1 MLASFFSLGDFSK
14 KRINVLQLNCQS
26 RVGVIM
32 SADDERTELLGANK
46 KPEEPV
52 AGDEPTQILG
62 KSNHVDSSDLT
73 EATVLLGDTQDE
85 STQVLVAEPS
95 PDDAPV
101 LSNETAEGDAPEKF
115 GAGADKTEILGGS
128 NDTDATVITG
138 GDEATQVLG
147 TDDATVMVESAAGI
161 SAPTPSGAT
170 AGITGSTRLNPSG
183 AKAVD
188 RAQGGV
194 IKDRFVIES
203 RLGKGGMGQVF
214 RAIDLRKQEAQDDN
228 PRVAIKFLGE
238 EFAKHPRALIALQR
252 EAKKTQQ
259 LAHPNI
265 LTVYDF
271 DREGGRVYMTMELLD
286 GAPLGDW
293 EGIQFKEGK
302 KPSVE
307 FLIQE
312 MAIGLAYAHKQ
323 GFVHSDF
330 KPDNVFVTEDGRL
343 KILDF
348 GIARMMEE
356 AAGEADSFDA
366 GELGALTVRYAS
378 LEMIEGNNK
387 PHPSDDVYALGLMAY
402 QLYAGKHPY
411 QGKSAK
417 KAIEAGITPEPIKG
431 LKRHQWKAIL
441 GALQLTRDKRTKT
454 AEEFLKAFNGTQ
466 KRNQVLVAM
475 VGVLVL
481 VSTYLWYRA
490 QVAEGPAIPFDE
502 LPVATQEMIIK
513 DIDMGHQ
520 SAAIGDWDGASRYF
534 MQAYDAHPRNP
545 EAEAGLEQ
553 VRDFVIERVVT
564 AANARQKAFLLTMV
578 EAYSQHPFFADD
590 EQMRELL
597 AQLRSEVD

>member
-1 MLASFFSLGDFSK
+1 MF
-14 KRINVLQLNCQS
+14 
-26 RVGVIM
+26 M
-32 SADDERTELLGANK
+32 SVNDDETELLGVSK
-46 KPEEPV
+46 KPAELESS
-52 AGDEPTQILG
+52 DEPTQMLG
-62 KSNHVDSSDLT
+62 SSKSADQNLSI
-73 EATVLLGDTQDE
+73 EETVLLNAAEHSGTQTPHDAAN
-85 STQVLVAEPS
+85 L
-95 PDDAPV
+95 DDATVV
-101 LSNETAEGDAPEKF
+101 LTMSAEGDDARIQSAD
-115 GAGADKTEILGGS
+115 GDKTEILVES
-128 NDTDATVITG
+128 AHADATVIMG
-138 GDEATQVLG
+138 SDDATQVMG
-147 TDDATVMVESAAGI
+147 AGDATVVADPFAGLDV
-161 SAPTPSGAT
+161 PPPSGGT
-170 AGITGSTRLNPSG
+170 TGITGSTRLNPSG

-252 EAKKTQQ
+252 ETKKTQQ

-271 DREGGRVYMTMELLD
+271 DREGDRVYMTMELLD

-312 MAIGLAYAHKQ
+312 MAVGLAYAHKQ

-378 LEMIEGNNK
+378 FEMLEGNNN

-402 QLYAGKHPY
+402 QLYTGKHPY
-411 QGKSAK
+411 EGKSAK
-417 KAIEAGITPEPIKG
+417 KAIEAGISPEPIKG
-431 LKRHQWKAIL
+431 LKRHQWKAIR

-454 AEEFLKAFNGTQ
+454 AEDFLKAFNGTQ
-466 KRNQVLVAM
+466 RRNQVLVAM
-475 VGVLVL
+475 VGVLIL
-481 VSTYLWYRA
+481 VSTYMGYRA

-513 DIDMGHQ
+513 DIDMGYQ
-520 SAAIGDWDGASRYF
+520 SIEISDWDGASRYF

-553 VRDFVIERVVT
+553 VRDFVIER
-564 AANARQKAFLLTMV
+564 AAAATNVRQKEFLLKMV

-590 EQMRELL
+590 DQMRELL
-597 AQLRSEVD
+597 AELRAEVD

>member
-1 MLASFFSLGDFSK
+1 
-14 KRINVLQLNCQS
+14 
-26 RVGVIM
+26 M
-32 SADDERTELLGANK
+32 SMADDDNTKILSANDPVRKNDKSDDETEVLSHSALDSNTT
-46 KPEEPV
+46 E
-52 AGDEPTQILG
+52 DDPTVILP
-62 KSNHVDSSDLT
+62 NSSTDN
-73 EATVLLGDTQDE
+73 EDV
-85 STQVLVAEPS
+85 TQVLGAGGDAGFGDETVIINQHA
-95 PDDAPV
+95 DDA
-101 LSNETAEGDAPEKF
+101 
-115 GAGADKTEILGGS
+115 TEILG
-128 NDTDATVITG
+128 A
-138 GDEATQVLG
+138 
-147 TDDATVMVESAAGI
+147 DDATVVIGSDDVTVITEAMPAENQ
-161 SAPTPSGAT
+161 TGAT
-170 AGITGSTRLNPSG
+170 GGTTGYTGSTRINPAG
-183 AKAVD
+183 AKALD

-194 IKDRFVIES
+194 IKDRFVLEA

-214 RAIDLRKQEAQDDN
+214 RAVDLRKQEAQDDN

-238 EFAKHPRALIALQR
+238 EFAKHPRALISLQR

-271 DREGGRVYMTMELLD
+271 DREGDRVYMTMELLD

-293 EGIQFKEGK
+293 EGIEFKEGK

-307 FLIQE
+307 LLIQE
-312 MAIGLAYAHKQ
+312 MATGLAYAHNQ

-378 LEMIEGNNK
+378 LEMIEGNKK

-417 KAIEAGITPEPIKG
+417 KAIEAGLTPEPIKG

-441 GALQLTRDKRTKT
+441 GALELTRDKRTKT
-454 AEEFLKAFNGTQ
+454 AEDFLKAFNGTQ
-466 KRNQVLVAM
+466 KRNQVLVAI
-475 VGVLVL
+475 VGVLML

-502 LPVATQEMIIK
+502 LPLATQEMIIK
-513 DIDMGHQ
+513 DIDLGFQ
-520 SAAIGDWDGASRYF
+520 SIEIGDWDGASRYF

-545 EAEAGLEQ
+545 EAEGGLEQ
-553 VRDFVIERVVT
+553 VRDFVIERVAT
-564 AANARQKAFLLTMV
+564 ATNARQKQFLLRMV
-578 EAYSQHPFFADD
+578 EAYSEHPFFADD
-590 EQMRELL
+590 EQMREAL

>member
-1 MLASFFSLGDFSK
+1 MAKDDDKTEMLSTATSS
-14 KRINVLQLNCQS
+14 
-26 RVGVIM
+26 
-32 SADDERTELLGANK
+32 DDLGADAPTQVLNPDFEPQSDSDDTK
-46 KPEEPV
+46 LLHGSPQHNTGQNNPESD
-52 AGDEPTQILG
+52 ATQILSPA
-62 KSNHVDSSDLT
+62 KSV
-73 EATVLLGDTQDE
+73 Q
-85 STQVLVAEPS
+85 S
-95 PDDAPV
+95 PDDEV
-101 LSNETAEGDAPEKF
+101 TKILGESGQGMLSS
-115 GAGADKTEILGGS
+115 GADTE
-128 NDTDATVITG
+128 
-138 GDEATQVLG
+138 ETQVLG
-147 TDDATVMVESAAGI
+147 ADDATIVIGSDDATVMTQPLPAMGSTGL
-161 SAPTPSGAT
+161 TGGT
-170 AGITGSTRLNPSG
+170 TGYTGSTRVNPAG
-183 AKAVD
+183 AKALD

-194 IKDRFVIES
+194 IKDRFVLEA

-214 RAIDLRKQEAQDDN
+214 RAVDLRKQEAQDDN

-238 EFAKHPRALIALQR
+238 EFAKHPRALISLQR

-271 DREGGRVYMTMELLD
+271 DREGDRVYMTMELLD

-312 MAIGLAYAHKQ
+312 MATGLAYAHKQ

-356 AAGEADSFDA
+356 AAVEADSFDA

-378 LEMIEGNNK
+378 FEMLEGNNT

-411 QGKSAK
+411 EGKSAK
-417 KAIEAGITPEPIKG
+417 KALEAQLVPEPIKG
-431 LKRHQWKAIL
+431 LKRHQWRAIL
-441 GALQLTRDKRTKT
+441 GALQLTRDKRTQT

-466 KRNQVLVAM
+466 QRNRLLVAT

-481 VSTYLWYRA
+481 VSVYLWYQARLA
-490 QVAEGPAIPFDE
+490 AGPAIPFEE
-502 LPVATQEMIIK
+502 LPIATQEIIIN
-513 DIDMGHQ
+513 DIEMGHK
-520 SAAIGDWDGASRYF
+520 SIDAGDWDGASRYF
-534 MQAYDAHPRNP
+534 MNAYDLHPRNP
-545 EAEAGLEQ
+545 EVEVGLER
-553 VRDFVIERVVT
+553 VRDMVIER
-564 AANARQKAFLLTMV
+564 AAGMTNLRQKEYLLKLV
-578 EAYSQHPFFADD
+578 DAYSEHEFFAND
-590 EQMRELL
+590 EQMRALRE
-597 AQLRSEVD
+597 QLRAALD

>member
-1 MLASFFSLGDFSK
+1 MAKDDDKTVLLDEAGGKSEGD
-14 KRINVLQLNCQS
+14 LN
-26 RVGVIM
+26 
-32 SADDERTELLGANK
+32 DEA
-46 KPEEPV
+46 
-52 AGDEPTQILG
+52 TQILG
-62 KSNHVDSSDLT
+62 SPTAPAELDGNDATVVLRADVEDSDLT
-73 EATVLLGDTQDE
+73 QIPDANGDAAGAE
-85 STQVLVAEPS
+85 SFDADATQVLA
-95 PDDAPV
+95 D
-101 LSNETAEGDAPEKF
+101 
-115 GAGADKTEILGGS
+115 DKTQILS
-128 NDTDATVITG
+128 SELDD
-138 GDEATQVLG
+138 ATQVLG
-147 TDDATVMVESAAGI
+147 DGDATQIIGGQEATVVSDSPAMHEVS
-161 SAPTPSGAT
+161 SGT
-170 AGITGSTRLNPSG
+170 GKTTGYTGSTRINPAG
-183 AKAVD
+183 AKALD

-194 IKDRFVIES
+194 IKDRFVLEA

-214 RAIDLRKQEAQDDN
+214 RAVDLRKQEAQDDN

-238 EFAKHPRALIALQR
+238 EFAKHPRALISLQR

-271 DREGGRVYMTMELLD
+271 DREGDRVYMTMELLD

-293 EGIQFKEGK
+293 EGIEYKAGK

-312 MAIGLAYAHKQ
+312 MATGLAYAHKQ

-356 AAGEADSFDA
+356 AAVEADSFDA

-378 LEMIEGNNK
+378 LEMLEGNNK

-411 QGKSAK
+411 GGKSAK
-417 KAIEAGITPEPIKG
+417 KALEAEMVPEPIKG
-431 LKRHQWKAIL
+431 LKRHQWRAIL

-466 KRNQVLVAM
+466 QRNQFLIAT

-481 VSTYLWYRA
+481 VSVYLWYQARLA
-490 QVAEGPAIPFDE
+490 AGPAIPFDE
-502 LPVATQEMIIK
+502 LPLATQEVIIN
-513 DIDMGHQ
+513 DIEMGHK
-520 SAAIGDWDGASRYF
+520 SIEAGDWDGASRYF
-534 MQAYDAHPRNP
+534 MNAYDLHPRNP
-545 EAEAGLEQ
+545 EAKAGLER
-553 VRDFVIERVVT
+553 VRDMVVER
-564 AANARQKAFLLTMV
+564 AAGMTNLRQKEYLLKLV
-578 EAYSQHPFFADD
+578 DAYSEHDFFAND
-590 EQMRELL
+590 EQMRALRE
-597 AQLRSEVD
+597 QLRAEVD

>member
-1 MLASFFSLGDFSK
+1 
-14 KRINVLQLNCQS
+14 
-26 RVGVIM
+26 M
-32 SADDERTELLGANK
+32 SADDDKTELLGTNK
-46 KPEEPV
+46 KPEEIE

-62 KSNHVDSSDLT
+62 ASNEVEQSELT
-73 EATVLLGDTQDE
+73 EATVLLGDTQDDR
-85 STQVLVAEPS
+85 TQVFGPEAS
-95 PDDAPV
+95 PDDATV
-101 LSNETAEGDAPEKF
+101 ILNDGAEGDATQVMGSEPDKTEIF
-115 GAGADKTEILGGS
+115 ASDADKTEILVGS
-128 NDTDATVITG
+128 SAADVTVVMG

-147 TDDATVMVESAAGI
+147 ADDATVMAEPLGGL
-161 SAPTPSGAT
+161 SAPAPSGAT
-170 AGITGSTRLNPSG
+170 TGITGSTRVNPSG

-271 DREGGRVYMTMELLD
+271 DREGDRVYMTMELLD

-402 QLYAGKHPY
+402 QLYVGKHPY

-454 AEEFLKAFNGTQ
+454 AEDFLKAFNGTQ

-475 VGVLVL
+475 VGVLLL

-490 QVAEGPAIPFDE
+490 QVAEGPAIPFDD
-502 LPVATQEMIIK
+502 LPVATQEAIIK

-520 SAAIGDWDGASRYF
+520 SVAIGDWDGASRYF

-553 VRDFVIERVVT
+553 VRDFVIERVAT
-564 AANARQKAFLLTMV
+564 ATNARQKAFLLKMV
-578 EAYSQHPFFADD
+578 ESYSQHPFFGDD
-590 EQMRELL
+590 EQMREVL
-597 AQLRSEVD
+597 AQLRAEVD